1 MKTLICPHGTR
12 IQKMMEELHPGYC
25 EKHCGKWKDTRKGM
39 HFMEYHEQ
47 VNDCAHRFE
56 LCAHTGRMAG

>member
-1 MKTLICPHGTR
+1 
-12 IQKMMEELHPGYC
+12 MMEELHPGYC
-25 EKHCGKWKDTRKGM
+25 EQHCGKWKDSRKGM
-39 HFMEYHEQ
+39 HFMEYHTQ